1 MIDLNQLWCKRGRST
16 IAANQVSLEA
26 THERL
31 FVGTAKLTSDFT
43 DRRFKMN
50 LGRTEKLRNEDMRG
64 KKFNIINGQYEG
76 HDKWLGPLTTLKRER
91 EQLYST

>member
-1 MIDLNQLWCKRGRST
+1 M
-16 IAANQVSLEA
+16 SLEA
-26 THERL
+26 THERV